1 MTTLLVNVRDS
12 SKVEDVVK
20 FLSDIDFLDVTIK
33 GEKEE
38 AKVRR
43 RPAAE
48 AMKTAI
54 IGNIMEPIVPD
65 SNWEVLREA
74 GS

>member
-1 MTTLLVNVRDS
+1 MTTLLVNVRDN
-12 SKVEDVVK
+12 SKVDDVVK
-20 FLSDIDFLDVTIK
+20 FLSDIDFLDVTVK
-33 GEKEE
+33 GEKKE
-38 AKVRR
+38 AKIRR
-43 RPAAE
+43 RPAPE

-54 IGNIMEPIVPD
+54 IGNIMELIVPD